1 MRLSK
6 SICDT
11 KSRFFLLTATAAAL
25 LAAAPCAAQTADAK
39 TADVPASG
47 LLKPICADRPN
58 KAVSPC
64 TVEAGHWQVEVD
76 AADFT
81 QDKTAGVTT
90 EVGIWAAPNIKY
102 GVTDRLDVELN
113 VVPYQTVRVS
123 GVSMASGFGDL
134 TARAKYAVTT
144 GDVAVTLMPALK
156 IPTASK
162 AIGNGAV
169 EGGLV
174 VPVGFTLPGGL
185 ALALNP
191 EIDAFHDGDGHGTHA
206 AYALSGVLSRN
217 LTPEFIGAV
226 ELWGAHNDDPGR
238 RLDQASFDLGLAWI
252 PMKDQN
258 LQLDAG
264 ANFGLTRD
272 TPDVNVYVGISRRF

>member
-1 MRLSK
+1 MRLVK
-6 SICDT
+6 AACPT
-11 KSRFFLLTATAAAL
+11 LLSFAWAASFAVLAFAPAAL
-25 LAAAPCAAQTADAK
+25 AEEA
-39 TADVPASG
+39 
-47 LLKPICADRPN
+47 KPICADRPN

-64 TVEAGHWQVEVD
+64 TVDTGRWQVEVD

-81 QDKTAGVTT
+81 QDKTDGVTT
-90 EVGIWAAPNIKY
+90 ELGVWASPNIKY

-123 GVSMASGFGDL
+123 GSRMESGFGDL
-134 TARAKYAVTT
+134 TARAKYSLIAGDTAVS
-144 GDVAVTLMPALK
+144 LMPALK

-162 AIGNGAV
+162 ALGNGAL

-174 VPVGFTLPGGL
+174 VPVGFNLPGGL
-185 ALALNP
+185 AVALDP
-191 EIDAFHDGDGHGTHA
+191 EIDALNDSAGHGTHA
-206 AYALSGVLSRN
+206 AYALSAVLSRN

-226 ELWGAHNDDPGR
+226 ELWGAHNDDPGH

-252 PMKDQN
+252 PLNDQN

-264 ANFGLTRD
+264 ANFALTRD
-272 TPDVNVYVGISRRF
+272 TPDLNVYVGISRRF